1 MPPYAH
7 PGRADRRAWPGGRRF
22 GEVILQ
28 LAPEQPHVK
37 DREGFIADVDL
48 KMGEMRD
55 QMRRDEGR
63 AGENIRSFMASIR
76 EHGVLLDPSIM
87 VAAISMVVLE
97 GWQWRLDPDVAI
109 MGSIEKMLNR
119 RSSLAGW
126 VVSIFS

>member
-1 MPPYAH
+1 
-7 PGRADRRAWPGGRRF
+7 
-22 GEVILQ
+22 
-28 LAPEQPHVK
+28 
-37 DREGFIADVDL
+37 
-48 KMGEMRD
+48 
-55 QMRRDEGR
+55 MRRGEGR